1 MVIFTTFFVGNIGHV
16 NVFYDI
22 LERKNACLGYKNK
35 NFKISTNVIFRKW
48 LTLGFGLKM
57 AVLSKFF
64 LFGQYRPGQ
73 SLLRY
78 SRTKNAFQGYK
89 KNMFKKSKKLT
100 FFKGANPWFWSNNG
114 HFSNFF
120 FFVNIGQKNVFYDI
134 LERKNVFLGYKNK
147 KFKQSKIVIFPKGL
161 THGFGPIMA
170 IFQTFSF
177 LSI

>member
-22 LERKNACLGYKNK
+22 LERKNAFLGYKNN
-35 NFKISTNVIFRKW
+35 NFKISRNVIFRKW

-64 LFGQYRPGQ
+64 LIGQYRPGQ

-89 KNMFKKSKKLT
+89 KNMFKQSKKLT

-120 FFVNIGQKNVFYDI
+120 FFVNIGQENVFYDI
-134 LERKNVFLGYKNK
+134 LEQKIRLFRLKKEEDQKGEKLTFFL
-147 KFKQSKIVIFPKGL
+147 KGVN
-161 THGFGPIMA
+161 
-170 IFQTFSF
+170 
-177 LSI
+177 